1 MFGIDDRE
9 MLLTSSRELIAEIKR
24 EEQEISRH
32 RARQIRLLRELL
44 GRYWSQPA
52 PSAAQLGADLD
63 VSAETARSLIETA
76 NRTPELSDRM
86 ANLETGKW
94 TFDRAAALARLFGEG
109 ADEPTMEAAAARDI
123 PGIHKLRAMT
133 KRIRRRDERQAHEER
148 HVRSWPSLDESVGFI
163 NAQLGGYEWQIV
175 NRALDER
182 ADQFPADAR
191 FWSRDQRRAD
201 ALVAIAQD
209 WLEGGVRPG
218 TSSGPVITVM
228 VDAVE
233 AAATDCEA
241 GVALTAGPRIGPDTL
256 DRILCE
262 GSVEIIIDAGSGRP
276 LAVGPT
282 TRVVPPKVRRFVV
295 NRDGGCTIDGCG
307 SRYRLEVHHIVP
319 RSDGGTHDLENL
331 TTLCWW
337 HHQVAIHGRGHRID
351 PTSPP
356 NRRGILPPS
365 QQPP

>member
-1 MFGIDDRE
+1 MFEIEDRE
-9 MLLTSSRELIAEIKR
+9 LALTPSRELIAEIR
-24 EEQEISRH
+24 AEEQEISRH
-32 RARQIRLLRELL
+32 RAKQIRLLRQLL

-63 VSAETARSLIETA
+63 LSTETARALVETA
-76 NRTPELSDRM
+76 TRTPEQSDRM
-86 ANLETGKW
+86 ANLETGEW
-94 TFDRAAALARLFGEG
+94 TFDRASALARLYGEG
-109 ADEPTMEAAAARDI
+109 ADEPTMQAAAERDI

-148 HVRSWPSLDESVGFI
+148 HVRSWASLDESVGFI
-163 NAQLGGYEWQIV
+163 HAQLGGYEWQIV

-209 WLEGGVRPG
+209 WLDGGVRPG
-218 TSSGPVITVM
+218 TTSGPMVTVM
-228 VDAVE
+228 VDADA

-282 TRVVPPKVRRFVV
+282 TRVVPPKLRRFIL
-295 NRDGGCTIDGCG
+295 NRDGGCTIDGCS
-307 SRYRLEVHHIVP
+307 SRYRLEVHHMIP
-319 RSDGGTHDLENL
+319 RGEFGTHDEENL

-337 HHQVAIHGRGHRID
+337 HHHVAVHARGHRID
-351 PTSPP
+351 LDSPP
-356 NRRGILPPS
+356 HRRRIVPSTGDPP
-365 QQPP
+365 

>member
-1 MFGIDDRE
+1 MFETEGRE
-9 MLLTSSRELIAEIKR
+9 LVLSSSRDLIAEIRR

-32 RARQIRLLRELL
+32 RARQMRLLRELL
-44 GRYWSQPA
+44 GRYWSQPS
-52 PSAAQLGADLD
+52 PSPTQLGADLD
-63 VSAETARSLIETA
+63 VSAETARALIETA
-76 NRTPELSDRM
+76 NRTPEQSDRM
-86 ANLETGKW
+86 ANLETGAW

-109 ADEPTMEAAAARDI
+109 ADEPTMEAAAGRDI

-163 NAQLGGYEWQIV
+163 HAQLGGYEWQIV

-182 ADQFPADAR
+182 ADQFPAEAR

-209 WLEGGVRPG
+209 WLDGGVRPG
-218 TSSGPVITVM
+218 PTSGPMVTVM
-228 VDAVE
+228 VDADE

-256 DRILCE
+256 DRILCD

-282 TRVVPPKVRRFVV
+282 TRVVPPKVRRFVL
-295 NRDGGCTIDGCG
+295 NRDGGCTIDGCS
-307 SRYRLEVHHIVP
+307 SRYRLEVHHMIP
-319 RSDGGTHDLENL
+319 RSQFGTHDAENL

-337 HHQVAIHGRGHRID
+337 HHHVAVHARGHQID
-351 PTSPP
+351 LDSPP
-356 NRRGILPPS
+356 QRRRIVPPS
-365 QQPP
+365 GDPP